1 MRLLTWNI
9 QCGKGC
15 DGVTDLARIVTVA
28 KEMADADVY
37 CFQEVSDNFVNL
49 DDGADQSA
57 RLAAL
62 LPSYLPVF
70 RPAIETVDNAGGV
83 HRFGNMTMSRLPV
96 LQISNHLLP
105 WPGAGAMRSM
115 RRHALEV
122 TVQTAFGPLR
132 IVNTHLE
139 YHSAD
144 QREAQIARLL
154 DLQQEASTS
163 SKASGFQHNE
173 PYGSQTLAASS
184 VLCGDFN
191 FDVTDRQHALINRS
205 ARPGLNYRDAWGDL
219 PSRSTAIANL
229 RTIRSCAVGQRPG
242 LSRFHFYDR
251 RVGWP
256 DSPHRSRWRDRRL
269 RSSAHLDRIGGL
281 NKLGTLP
288 LDQRIRYGDV
298 SQPNS
303 GSGVGGSSS
312 LKDSDLLANQL
323 QENRN

>member
-15 DGVTDLARIVTVA
+15 DGVTDLARMVTVA
-28 KEMADADVY
+28 KEMTDADVY
-37 CFQEVSDNFVNL
+37 CFQEVSDNFINL

-57 RLAAL
+57 QLAVL
-62 LPSYLPVF
+62 LPDHRPVF
-70 RPAIETVDNAGGV
+70 RPAIETIDKAGRT
-83 HRFGNMTMSRLPV
+83 HRFGNMTFSRLPV
-96 LQISNHLLP
+96 AQIANHLLP
-105 WPGAGAMRSM
+105 WPGAGGTRSM

-122 TVQTAFGPLR
+122 TVQAAFGPLR

-163 SKASGFQHNE
+163 SKASGFQHKE

-205 ARPGLNYRDAWGDL
+205 ARPGLNYRDAWGICYPGQPRSPTCGLYDHAQWANGPDCRDFIFTTEDL
-219 PSRSTAIANL
+219 A
-229 RTIRSCAVGQRPG
+229 G
-242 LSRFHFYDR
+242 
-251 RVGWP
+251 
-256 DSPHRSRWRDRRL
+256 
-269 RSSAHLDRIGGL
+269 
-281 NKLGTLP
+281 
-288 LDQRIRYGDV
+288 RIRRIEVNGKTDA
-298 SQPNS
+298 SDHQPI
-303 GSGVGGSSS
+303 
-312 LKDSDLLANQL
+312 LIELAD
-323 QENRN
+323 